1 MNMEDVYA
9 QPEQVKITFNDKE
22 MNDRRNISSIYA
34 DNQNNSSNMFDME
47 RSNLNGRQILDPR
60 QVAVDLKNFENT
72 PFKLMTKNRRV
83 VEDTIG
89 QQNLTI
95 TNIVKYIGEDS
106 RLVGY
111 ADEALLPLHEA
122 CAPLTKIIHNISS
135 YVKLALN
142 ESIKQPINGLTTNES
157 ASIRLYMMEWEA
169 SHQSLYMMLNYAL
182 NTTTREG
189 VLPYFK
195 YIKLFLTALIKLPSA
210 SSQIV
215 WRGVNEDLSK
225 KFLPGSIITWW
236 TFSSCTATMA
246 ALENNIY
253 LNTTGVRTILAIE
266 NINGRVISAQ
276 SHSPNE
282 DETLLLP
289 GTQMVVQSQS
299 SPAPNLHII
308 HLKQIIPDETLL
320 QPPFKA
326 EVNYGEVRKSITALL
341 NESDY
346 DDGSYGPLFVRLAW
360 HASGTY
366 SRVDST
372 GGSNGGYIRLE
383 PQNSWEANKARDR
396 LASVYRAYPG
406 LTYADLYTLAGVVAI
421 ENMGG
426 PIIKWRSG
434 RVDYSDGSKSPP
446 GGRLPDASKGAQ
458 HIRDVFYR
466 MGFNDSELVAL
477 IGAHSMGRCHI
488 ERSGYD
494 GDWTS
499 RTTTF
504 SNDFFHLLSQE
515 QWEERNW
522 NGSRQFEDVR
532 TRSFLMLPTDM
543 ALFQDPDF
551 KQYVLD
557 YANDQN
563 LFSKNFA
570 SAFEKLLELGV
581 NFPKNS

>member
-9 QPEQVKITFNDKE
+9 QPEQVKITFNDTE
-22 MNDRRNISSIYA
+22 MNDRRNIRSIYA

-142 ESIKQPINGLTTNES
+142 ESIKQPVNGLTTDES

-320 QPPFKA
+320 QPPFKDA
-326 EVNYGEVRKSITALL
+326 YLYPKV
-341 NESDY
+341 
-346 DDGSYGPLFVRLAW
+346 
-360 HASGTY
+360 SGTY

-372 GGSNGGYIRLE
+372 GGSNGGCIRLE

-515 QWEERNW
+515 QCEERNW

-532 TRSFLMLPTDM
+532 SRSFLMLPTDM

-570 SAFEKLLELGV
+570 SAFGKLLELGV

>member
-320 QPPFKA
+320 QPPFKDA
-326 EVNYGEVRKSITALL
+326 YLYPKV
-341 NESDY
+341 
-346 DDGSYGPLFVRLAW
+346 
-360 HASGTY
+360 SGTY

-372 GGSNGGYIRLE
+372 GGSNGGCIRLE